1 MGLSFNC
8 SRSDSIWAVNFHTTA
23 VNLHTV
29 GAILLVV
36 GLILGL
42 FEAFFYT
49 RFGATWRRASRDFD
63 NKKNLASLL

>member
-1 MGLSFNC
+1 MGL
-8 SRSDSIWAVNFHTTA
+8 ILIAAGAILLWAVNFHTTA

-49 RFGATWRRASRDFD
+49 RFYSTWRRASRDFD
-63 NKKNLASLL
+63 NKPL

>member
-1 MGLSFNC
+1 MGLVL
-8 SRSDSIWAVNFHTTA
+8 IAAGAILLWAVNWHTTA
-23 VNLHTV
+23 VNIHTV

-49 RFGATWRRASRDFD
+49 RLWGTRRTSRDFD
-63 NKKNLASLL
+63 DRPL